1 MKAIILVGGEGTRLR
16 PLTYTTPKAMVPVLN
31 RPYLAHLLAYLTSY
45 GVDEVA
51 LALGYLPDRIQ
62 AYFGAGEA
70 LGLRL
75 IYSVE
80 AQALGT
86 AGAARLAAGRL
97 GVGSNEPLLVLNGDI
112 FTDLPL
118 DRIVGVHRA
127 AGASVTI
134 GLVPV
139 ADPSQ
144 YGVVKLDPD
153 GRIRAFIE
161 KPAPGTAPT
170 NLINAGIYVLDP
182 AVLELVPPDTFY
194 QFEQGLFP
202 ALLDAGAK
210 VCGLDWSGYWI
221 DIGTPEKYRRLNF
234 DLLSGAVASPLV
246 PHIEDRQYYA
256 GADCVTDGAAWVGP
270 VVLGCRCRVGRGA
283 EVGESVIWDDVEVG
297 PGARVIRS
305 VIGRGSRVGPG
316 AVLEDA
322 VVGDNV
328 EVGAGVCLGPG
339 TRLGPGEVVAGR
351 IENLQPSG
359 GGPCGFS

>member
-1 MKAIILVGGEGTRLR
+1 MRAIILVGGEGTRLR

-31 RPYLAHLLAYLTSY
+31 RPYLAHLLAYLAGY
-45 GVDEVA
+45 GVTEVA
-51 LALGYLPDRIQ
+51 LALGYLPDRIR

-86 AGAARLAAGRL
+86 AGAARLAATRISAP
-97 GVGSNEPLLVLNGDI
+97 GSEPILVLNGDI

-118 DRIVGVHRA
+118 DRLIDLHRA

-144 YGVVKLDPD
+144 YGVVELDPD

-182 AVLELVPPDTFY
+182 AVLDLVPPDTFY

-202 ALLDAGAK
+202 TLLAAGAK
-210 VCGLDWSGYWI
+210 VYGFAWSGYWI

-234 DLLSGAVASPLV
+234 DLLAGKVASPAV
-246 PHIEDRQYYA
+246 GGIENRQCYA
-256 GADCVTDGAAWVGP
+256 GAGCVIDGAVWVGP
-270 VVLGCRCRVGRGA
+270 VVLGHRCRVGGGA

-305 VIGRGSRVGPG
+305 VIGRGCRLGPG
-316 AVLEDA
+316 ASLEDA

-328 EVGAGVCLGPG
+328 EVGAGVSLKQA
-339 TRLGPGEVVAGR
+339 RLEPGEVVAGSAKP
-351 IENLQPSG
+351 I
-359 GGPCGFS
+359 

>member
-1 MKAIILVGGEGTRLR
+1 MKAVILVGGEGTRLR

-31 RPYLAHLLAYLTSY
+31 RPYLAHLLAYLASY

-51 LALGYLPDRIQ
+51 LALGYLPDRVQ

-80 AQALGT
+80 ERALGT
-86 AGAARLAAGRL
+86 AGAARLAACRL
-97 GVGSNEPLLVLNGDI
+97 GARSNDPLLVLNGDI

-118 DRIVGVHRA
+118 DRVVNVHRA

-144 YGVVKLDPD
+144 YGVVKPDPD

-182 AVLELVPPDTFY
+182 SVLDLVPPDRFY

-202 ALLDAGAK
+202 ALLGAGAK
-210 VCGLDWSGYWI
+210 VWGFSWSGYWI

-234 DLLSGAVASPLV
+234 DLLSGTVASPLV
-246 PHIEDRQYYA
+246 PRIENRQCYA
-256 GADCVTDGAAWVGP
+256 GEDCVLDGAAWVGP
-270 VVLGCRCRVGRGA
+270 VVLGNRCRVGGGA
-283 EVGESVIWDDVEVG
+283 TVGESVIWDEVRIG
-297 PGARVIRS
+297 PEARVIRS
-305 VIGRGSRVGPG
+305 IIGRGCRLGPG

-322 VVGDNV
+322 VIGDNV

-339 TRLGPGEVVAGR
+339 TRLGPGEVIAGR
-351 IENLQPSG
+351 PESI
-359 GGPCGFS
+359 